1 MFSIIYCPFLLGCR
15 WSWLTW
21 ALGFM
26 FLWLVKSTLWFLHCT
41 FKHSVRSLAFL
52 ENLYPR
58 GIILEAAICWPFSF
72 TDKANEINSL
82 VISSDEQTDLRSL
95 VPVSRITRSGFVYV
109 RADIMFHGFSGN
121 SQKWLQK
128 NSVIIVS
135 FVCNRFY
142 RWISKNTCFKSYLKL
157 WVEDLCGESTPCH
170 AWWLFWSS
178 TSANFI
184 YHVTSWRKVIKWSR
198 NFISGSSSWYVTKIQ
213 SLVAIGIVVVDI

>member
-1 MFSIIYCPFLLGCR
+1 
-15 WSWLTW
+15 
-21 ALGFM
+21 M

-82 VISSDEQTDLRSL
+82 AISSDEQTDLRSL
-95 VPVSRITRSGFVYV
+95 MPVSRITRSGFVYV

-121 SQKWLQK
+121 SRKWLQK

-142 RWISKNTCFKSYLKL
+142 RWISKTHVSRVIWSYEWKTFAVNQHLAMLDGCFGLVQVQISY
-157 WVEDLCGESTPCH
+157 TM
-170 AWWLFWSS
+170 
-178 TSANFI
+178 
-184 YHVTSWRKVIKWSR
+184 
-198 NFISGSSSWYVTKIQ
+198 
-213 SLVAIGIVVVDI
+213 

>member
-142 RWISKNTCFKSYLKL
+142 RWISKTHVSRVIWSYEWK
-157 WVEDLCGESTPCH
+157 
-170 AWWLFWSS
+170 
-178 TSANFI
+178 TSAVNQHLAMLDGCFGLVQVQMS
-184 YHVTSWRKVIKWSR
+184 YTMWPHEEKWLNDQVTL
-198 NFISGSSSWYVTKIQ
+198 
-213 SLVAIGIVVVDI
+213 LVGAPHGMSPKYRV